1 MKKGNG
7 ISIKLLTP
15 IYSKFFFYLFQYKIK
30 VKDLGSFRLI
40 VNNSHFHEYCNFT
53 EFILETVK
61 QSLNHSCRTE
71 FTRQGISLP
80 EDSYR

>member
-1 MKKGNG
+1 MVFHN
-7 ISIKLLTP
+7 SLLVP
-15 IYSKFFFYLFQYKIK
+15 IYTTLIFLFLQCKIK

-40 VNNSHFHEYCNFT
+40 VSNSHFHEYCNFT

-80 EDSYR
+80 KDSYR

>member
-1 MKKGNG
+1 MVFH
-7 ISIKLLTP
+7 LLYKYYHLLYVSNQ
-15 IYSKFFFYLFQYKIK
+15 ILQYKIK

-40 VNNSHFHEYCNFT
+40 ASSSHFHEQCNFT

-61 QSLNHSCRTE
+61 QSLYHSCGTE

-80 EDSYR
+80 KDSYS